1 VIARRHGRDL
11 RVARQLRQPVLLASV
26 LKPFGIRSASSAS
39 GAFAGR
45 ARYSRLRR
53 IGTLAPPVSRWLQ
66 TQPKFSQSDHFMV
79 CFTAQVI
86 ETRCGF

>member
-1 VIARRHGRDL
+1 
-11 RVARQLRQPVLLASV
+11 LRQPVVLASV

-66 TQPKFSQSDHFMV
+66 AQPQFSQSDHFMV

-86 ETRCGF
+86 EPAVVSNEIAPKAFGDGRRH